1 VGDHEID
8 RADAEQYDHEIVKE
22 AEIGAKVGNFL
33 ENEVFG
39 SPDEAAYGQEGIEGP
54 GFLFEESPDV
64 ELPGDEDPFQQII
77 AVDGYGIA
85 AMVMFDEDEADDF
98 GNEAD
103 PQQYIEGLIVFANTA
118 QAYQPRYD
126 R

>member
-22 AEIGAKVGNFL
+22 AEIGAKVGDLL
-33 ENEVFG
+33 ENEVLG
-39 SPDEAAYGQEGIEGP
+39 GPYETANGQEGIEGP

-64 ELPGDEDPFQQII
+64 ELPGDEDPLQQII
-77 AVDGYGIA
+77 AIDGYGIA
-85 AMVMFDEDEADDF
+85 AVVGFDEDETDEF
-98 GNEAD
+98 GDQAD
-103 PQQYIEGLIVFANTA
+103 PQQYIEGLIAFANTA